1 MSNNFKNR
9 VNNSKK
15 VTAASA
21 LIGGSTKKE
30 MVEEKEVVRRTTSL
44 TLDVEL
50 MADVKIFALKN
61 KRNMYEVLETALKEY
76 LSK

>member
-21 LIGGSTKKE
+21 LIDSSTKKE
-30 MVEEKEVVRRTTSL
+30 VEEKEVIRRTTSL

>member
-21 LIGGSTKKE
+21 LIDSSTKKE

>member
-21 LIGGSTKKE
+21 LIDSSTKKE

-50 MADVKIFALKN
+50 MADVKIYALKN